1 MTEKK
6 TRDHS
11 FRGRRKSRT
20 LTLNHRFCKKQEA
33 LGNQNSK
40 KIVTHSRPVAFRC
53 PAIGVETQ
61 SMKNVELT
69 EFGERVSAL
78 RRARGLSQQQLAN
91 KTGLHRTY
99 ISGVERGER
108 NISLL
113 NIHRIAAALGAVALL
128 LTTVID

>member
-1 MTEKK
+1 MQKA
-6 TRDHS
+6 
-11 FRGRRKSRT
+11 RG
-20 LTLNHRFCKKQEA
+20 F
-33 LGNQNSK
+33 GNQNSE
-40 KIVTHSRPVAFRC
+40 KIVTHSQLVAFRC

-113 NIHRIAAALGAVALL
+113 NIHRIATALGAVALL

>member
-1 MTEKK
+1 
-6 TRDHS
+6 
-11 FRGRRKSRT
+11 
-20 LTLNHRFCKKQEA
+20 
-33 LGNQNSK
+33 
-40 KIVTHSRPVAFRC
+40 
-53 PAIGVETQ
+53 
-61 SMKNVELT
+61 MKNVELT

>member
-1 MTEKK
+1 
-6 TRDHS
+6 
-11 FRGRRKSRT
+11 
-20 LTLNHRFCKKQEA
+20 
-33 LGNQNSK
+33 
-40 KIVTHSRPVAFRC
+40 
-53 PAIGVETQ
+53 
-61 SMKNVELT
+61 MKNVELT

-113 NIHRIAAALGAVALL
+113 NIHRIAAALGAVALV

>member
-1 MTEKK
+1 
-6 TRDHS
+6 
-11 FRGRRKSRT
+11 
-20 LTLNHRFCKKQEA
+20 
-33 LGNQNSK
+33 
-40 KIVTHSRPVAFRC
+40 
-53 PAIGVETQ
+53 
-61 SMKNVELT
+61 MKNVELT

-108 NISLL
+108 NIGLL
-113 NIHRIAAALGAVALL
+113 NIHRIAAALGAVALV